1 MSGFEP
7 PEHLV
12 ILRTDHWVL
21 NHRVD
26 AVLPGYLMLGA
37 RMPTN
42 DLSLMGAEALA
53 ELGVLLARAQSG
65 LSAILK
71 PEHLS
76 IGRYGHVAG
85 YPLHFHIMPICG
97 WVKHRFFA
105 DPRYRVLQNFH
116 RPSDADAVGHTDGG
130 ELTLYV
136 WRELCAN
143 PDLAPIPGPTIQEV
157 IGKLKDFMSVSDS
170 GDSVA

>member
-1 MSGFEP
+1 VRLRSLLATMSGFEP

-105 DPRYRVLQNFH
+105 DPRYRSCRIFIDLPMPM
-116 RPSDADAVGHTDGG
+116 PSATPMVG
-130 ELTLYV
+130 
-136 WRELCAN
+136 N
-143 PDLAPIPGPTIQEV
+143 
-157 IGKLKDFMSVSDS
+157 
-170 GDSVA
+170 